1 MEEYI
6 DTLIEQAKSDIK
18 KAQERL
24 KTLTLMKSQ
33 VSVCNTSVSVRE
45 ASLMIGITERSVR
58 DWLHS
63 GKLKGQRVGKSYY
76 VDRESIKEVLAG
88 N

>member
-1 MEEYI
+1 
-6 DTLIEQAKSDIK
+6 
-18 KAQERL
+18 
-24 KTLTLMKSQ
+24 
-33 VSVCNTSVSVRE
+33 SVCNTSVSVRE